1 MESGFYSDWKD
12 TSSSSLFGSENMEE
26 ELEDGILRAEEL
38 FSSIPQPQTPKEPME
53 FLSRSWS
60 LSTSEI
66 SKALALKH
74 RQQQEQFCVAQNTTS
89 VMFPDA
95 AADPLVAGKIMNSV
109 GTRRAGTLSK
119 WFHHQKEHSSSS
131 TTISLKK
138 KDKARIENAHVH
150 SAVSIAALAAGL
162 ASVTSASN
170 CKGSG
175 SKMALAL
182 ASATELLASHC
193 VEMAEQAGAERA
205 RVASTIRS
213 SVDIHSPGD
222 LMTLTAA
229 AATALRGEA
238 ALKARQPKEVRKNAA
253 IAPFERSFSD
263 SHWHS
268 NFQFRLEEPNLPF
281 EGELMQCARNGV
293 QRSKR
298 VCVYINKK
306 SQVMIKLK
314 SKHVGGAFSK
324 KIKCVVYGVCDEKSA
339 WPYRK
344 ERENS
349 EEVYFGLKTGQG
361 LLEFK
366 CKSKIH
372 KQRWVDGVQ
381 SLLRQVNCFEAAKCS
396 LGSLSLTG
404 HS

>member
-1 MESGFYSDWKD
+1 MESGGFYSDWKD
-12 TSSSSLFGSENMEE
+12 TSSSLFGSENMD
-26 ELEDGILRAEEL
+26 EDRVLRAEEL

-66 SKALALKH
+66 AKALALKH
-74 RQQQEQFCVAQNTTS
+74 RQQQEQDQQFCVAQNTPP
-89 VMFPDA
+89 VLFPDA
-95 AADPLVAGKIMNSV
+95 AADPLVAGKIMNSF
-109 GTRRAGTLSK
+109 GKRKGGTLSK
-119 WFHHQKEHSSSS
+119 WFHHHKEHSSSS
-131 TTISLKK
+131 CSSNTINYLKK
-138 KDKARIENAHVH
+138 KDKARVENAHVH
-150 SAVSIAALAAGL
+150 SAVSIAALAAGV

-170 CKGSG
+170 SKGSS

-193 VEMAEQAGAERA
+193 VEMAERAGADRA
-205 RVASTIRS
+205 RVASTVRS

-238 ALKARQPKEVRKNAA
+238 ALKARQPKEARKNAS

-263 SHWHS
+263 SHWPS
-268 NFQFRLEEPNLPF
+268 NIQFRLEEPNLPL
-281 EGELMQCARNGV
+281 EGELMQCSRHGV

-298 VCVYINKK
+298 VCVYVNKK

-324 KIKCVVYGVCDEKSA
+324 KIKT

-344 ERENS
+344 ERENNS

-366 CKSKIH
+366 CKNKIQ

-396 LGSLSLTG
+396 LGSLSLTTIT
-404 HS
+404 

>member
-1 MESGFYSDWKD
+1 MENGYYSDWKD

-26 ELEDGILRAEEL
+26 ELEDGVLRAEEL

-74 RQQQEQFCVAQNTTS
+74 RQQQEQFCVGQNS
-89 VMFPDA
+89 PPVLFPVA
-95 AADPLVAGKIMNSV
+95 AADPFVAGKILNSV
-109 GTRRAGTLSK
+109 GTRRAGTLSR
-119 WFHHQKEHSSSS
+119 WFHHPKEHSSSS
-131 TTISLKK
+131 TITNLKK
-138 KDKARIENAHVH
+138 KDKVRVENAHVH

-193 VEMAEQAGAERA
+193 FEMAERAGADRA
-205 RVASTIRS
+205 RVTSTVRS
-213 SVDIHSPGD
+213 SVDINSPGD

-238 ALKARQPKEVRKNAA
+238 ALKARQPKEARKNAA

-263 SHWHS
+263 SHWPA
-268 NFQFRLEEPNLPF
+268 NLKFRLEEPNLPF

-293 QRSKR
+293 QGTKR

-324 KIKCVVYGVCDEKSA
+324 KTKCVVYGVCDEKSA

-396 LGSLSLTG
+396 LGSLSLSG
-404 HS
+404 HT